1 MILEEGALLRPYVP
15 YGSYTA
21 NKHAVAPLCVG
32 LAPRRV
38 RLPAGP
44 AGGPACPA
52 YILYLTCRLPK
63 VDLSVT
69 EVVYTTKVVY
79 LPVLINPGS
88 QFDS

>member
-1 MILEEGALLRPYVP
+1 MILEGALLPARPYIRLV
-15 YGSYTA
+15 
-21 NKHAVAPLCVG
+21 HATTRGRRPLCVG
-32 LAPRRV
+32 LAPRRG

>member
-1 MILEEGALLRPYVP
+1 MILEEGALLRPYVH
-15 YGSYTA
+15 TA
-21 NKHAVAPLCVG
+21 RTRQHAVAPLCVG
-32 LAPRRV
+32 LAPRRG

-88 QFDS
+88 QFDY